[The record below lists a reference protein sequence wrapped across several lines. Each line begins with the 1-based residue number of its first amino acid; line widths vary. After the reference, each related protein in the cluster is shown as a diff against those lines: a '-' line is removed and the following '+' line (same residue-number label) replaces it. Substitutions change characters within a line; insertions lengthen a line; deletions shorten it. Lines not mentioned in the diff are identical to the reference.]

1 MIEGNPRVLVFKVKH
16 VCALTGENFI
26 NSDMM
31 KYLKYYISTIT
42 LFAAMYVCTLGTY
55 YPTIFFIGFSLF
67 IILAVLSL
75 VLAPYATASN
85 NIFLQT
91 LVRGISIGSWVFLW
105 EAIVGVT
112 IKYRPNRMLYR
123 RYKRLLNAKIIFI
136 NDHRNPRRPRSLPGS
151 SKRRGTKQLR
161 RDNIHKSG

>member
-1 MIEGNPRVLVFKVKH
+1 MDQIYYEIFLLRYLYYRQKMKQQWST
-16 VCALTGENFI
+16 AL
-26 NSDMM
+26 
-31 KYLKYYISTIT
+31 
-42 LFAAMYVCTLGTY
+42 
-55 YPTIFFIGFSLF
+55 IFVSLF